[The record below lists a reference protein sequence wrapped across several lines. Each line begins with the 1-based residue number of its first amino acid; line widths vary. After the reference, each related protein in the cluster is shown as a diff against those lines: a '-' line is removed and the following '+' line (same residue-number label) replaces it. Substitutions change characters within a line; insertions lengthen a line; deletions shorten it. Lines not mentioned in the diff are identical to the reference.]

1 MRWRYKPGTEVIVD
15 VPIDING
22 ISQKFADIIKL
33 MVYENCT
40 VWMED
45 HNERDGSGHDT
56 GVQPEKIV
64 EKTYYD
70 VCKLFYDSNKGSL
83 LRTLIY
89 TIGHFAIAIT
99 VLMLIADVSFMIALT
114 DAIVEPLANAVWY
127 FVLDK
132 IWTSKLNKKK

>member
-1 MRWRYKPGTEVIVD
+1 MTELTR
-15 VPIDING
+15 G
-22 ISQKFADIIKL
+22 IFHTSKA
-33 MVYENCT
+33 
-40 VWMED
+40 
-45 HNERDGSGHDT
+45 
-56 GVQPEKIV
+56 
-64 EKTYYD
+64 
-70 VCKLFYDSNKGSL
+70 FYDNNKGSL